1 MEYIKSNNFTAK
13 QMDQRLLQGY
23 YDDAVEQ
30 GYNGTKKEFLVQ
42 LGKVVMALT
51 NNELHRLIGS
61 GSISSDQLS
70 PDIVSMILKGGNA
83 QVSLAVPNSSPVIV
97 AVQEVGGTDYDVYQ
111 KAFSNVSTDTMVT
124 IPLQASEIISVEGTI
139 KVYNSQSKLLS
150 TFLVPTK
157 SIDVSYSEA
166 KLNIDTSSIWDEA
179 VASIQYTIY
188 VKYIQ

>member
-30 GYNGTKKEFLVQ
+30 GYTGTKKEFLVQ
-42 LGKVVMALT
+42 LGKIVMALT
-51 NNELHRLIGS
+51 NNELHKLIGS

-70 PDIVSMILKGGNA
+70 PDVVSMILKGGNA
-83 QVSLAVPNSSPVIV
+83 KVPLAVPNSSPVIV
-97 AVQEVGGTDYDVYQ
+97 AVQEVGGTDHDVYQ
-111 KAFSNVSTDTMVT
+111 KAFNNVSTDTTVT
-124 IPLQASEIISVEGTI
+124 IPLQANEIISVEGTI

-157 SIDVSYSEA
+157 SIDVSYSED

-188 VKYIQ
+188 AKYIQ

>member
-1 MEYIKSNNFTAK
+1 MDYIKSNNFTAK

-51 NNELHRLIGS
+51 NNELHKLIGS
-61 GSISSDQLS
+61 ESISRDQLS
-70 PDIVSMILKGGNA
+70 PDVVSMILKGGNA

-124 IPLQASEIISVEGTI
+124 IPLQANEIISVEGTI
-139 KVYNSQSKLLS
+139 KVYDSQSKLLS

-188 VKYIQ
+188 AKYIQ